1 MKNILILFLLGV
13 LTLFSGLFIVD
24 EREVAVI
31 AHSAKDSKVYP
42 TGIHWNLP
50 FYGDFNYVYLN
61 QRNSFVT
68 IELNN
73 ISNHQT
79 ELAKLDIAWSV
90 IDPVK
95 YVNYL
100 NQYGRKKFD
109 ENMTAV
115 IENEILAS
123 IVKEVATDAQLISY
137 LNNQTFNVID
147 TKSGV
152 KISTV
157 KVSSIK
163 IMNAYAS
170 NESQAKLS
178 IESAYSE
185 AILIVQNANKEK
197 QQALDKLKT
206 QNPQFYNYYS
216 LIRQYQ
222 MTAKNKNDVPSFDK
236 LYSR

>member
-13 LTLFSGLFIVD
+13 LILFSGLFIVD
-24 EREVAVI
+24 ERENVVI
-31 AHSAKDSKVYP
+31 IHSAKDSKVYS

-50 FYGDFNYVYLN
+50 FYGDFSYVYLN
-61 QRNSFVT
+61 QRNSFIT

-73 ISNHQT
+73 ISKHQT

-109 ENMTAV
+109 ENMVAV
-115 IENEILAS
+115 IESEILAS

-137 LNNQTFNVID
+137 LNNQTFNIID
-147 TKSGV
+147 TKSGI

-163 IMNAYAS
+163 IMNAYTN

-178 IESAYSE
+178 AESAYSE

-197 QQALDKLKT
+197 QQALDKLKA

-222 MTAKNKNDVPSFDK
+222 MTAKNKNDVPAFDK